1 MKRNIKCIYIVIITL
16 IFGNFINVN
25 ASSNIV
31 YVEGTYQQKNAR
43 NMLSLINN
51 WRKDT
56 TNNWYYDQK
65 NEKVYPGE
73 LKPLT
78 YDYGLEAIAMQR
90 AAEIALSFSHTRPNG
105 ERGVSMIDPHKWRG
119 ENLSYV
125 VCSYYDG
132 SDAVQEQAAGIM
144 FTNLCN
150 SPSHLEN
157 MTFGSYTKVGIA
169 TAVSVVNGQTKL
181 TTAYMFS
188 N

>member
-1 MKRNIKCIYIVIITL
+1 MGRSPLAYDENLADIATIRA
-16 IFGNFINVN
+16 GE
-25 ASSNIV
+25 ASI
-31 YVEGTYQQKNAR
+31 
-43 NMLSLINN
+43 L
-51 WRKDT
+51 W
-56 TNNWYYDQK
+56 
-65 NEKVYPGE
+65 
-73 LKPLT
+73 
-78 YDYGLEAIAMQR
+78 
-90 AAEIALSFSHTRPNG
+90 SHTRPNG